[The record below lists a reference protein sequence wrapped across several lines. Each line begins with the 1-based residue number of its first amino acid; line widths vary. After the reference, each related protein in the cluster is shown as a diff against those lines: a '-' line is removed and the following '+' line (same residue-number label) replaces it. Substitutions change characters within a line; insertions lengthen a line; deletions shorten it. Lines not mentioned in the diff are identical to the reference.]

1 MLNFTRIMIFAVGLA
16 VATTAYA
23 YGEARY
29 CSTDGTQMWPTGE
42 VSQRDDGVY
51 EQHKCNGNPQH
62 TRWYKIK
69 Y

>member
-1 MLNFTRIMIFAVGLA
+1 MTRFARILIFTVGLA
-16 VATTAYA
+16 AATSAYA
-23 YGEARY
+23 HGEARY

-42 VSQRDDGVY
+42 ISQRTDGNY
-51 EQHKCNGNPQH
+51 EQYKCSGNPQH

>member
-1 MLNFTRIMIFAVGLA
+1 MSRFARILIFTVGLA
-16 VATTAYA
+16 AATSAYA

-42 VSQRDDGVY
+42 ISQRTDGNY
-51 EQHKCNGNPQH
+51 EQYKCSGNPQH